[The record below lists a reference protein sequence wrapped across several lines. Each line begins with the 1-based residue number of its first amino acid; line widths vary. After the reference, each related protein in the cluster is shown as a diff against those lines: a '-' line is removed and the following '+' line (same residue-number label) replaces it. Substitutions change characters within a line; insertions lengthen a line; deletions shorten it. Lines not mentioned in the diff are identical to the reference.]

1 MIYGSWDI
9 SHNKY
14 IFLSFWGI
22 FCPFTPL
29 TTRKVNILEKW
40 RKGQEILSF
49 YKCVAINDY
58 HAMYGSWDIECD
70 RQNILLFWT
79 IFCPFTP
86 LTTWKIKILKKL
98 KKKQKK
104 QTLRDIIILHMYTIN
119 DKHDV
124 WFLRYGA
131 WQREFF
137 CHFGP
142 FFAILPY

>member
-29 TTRKVNILEKW
+29 TTRKVKILEKW

-70 RQNILLFWT
+70 RYFVILDHFLPFYPPNNLGNQNFE
-79 IFCPFTP
+79 
-86 LTTWKIKILKKL
+86 KIK
-98 KKKQKK
+98 KKKKK
-104 QTLRDIIILHMYTIN
+104 KTLRDIIILHMYTIN